1 MNIEQLQEMWQ
12 TDCQIDTDEYGNA
25 SIIIPQLHQRYMEYH
40 NTFSLMKKEKE
51 SDMRRLVKEKWIY
64 YKGKAPANVYKNTPF
79 DLKLTDKKEV
89 EMFISADD
97 DVIKLQLKIDY
108 IEQLLIFLDSILRQ
122 LSNRNYQIKNA
133 IDWEKFKAGM

>member
-40 NTFSLMKKEKE
+40 NTFSLMKREKE

-64 YKGKAPANVYKNTPF
+64 YKGKAPSTVYKEMPF
-79 DLKLTDKKEV
+79 DLKLTDKKEL
-89 EMFISADD
+89 EMFITADD
-97 DVIKLQLKIDY
+97 DVKKLQYKIDY
-108 IEQLLIFLDSILRQ
+108 IEQVLLFLDGVLKMIN
-122 LSNRNYQIKNA
+122 NRNFQIKNA
-133 IDWEKFKAGM
+133 IDWEKFKNGL